1 MSDAIESSELSWSE
15 YIKNQVV
22 TSITLSSVTE
32 RLDFLNHSLLLRL
45 RRKGISEE
53 DLPSLLTLIKLTYTR
68 YQDRASRQAILDVFT
83 ELNNWN
89 AIYFQKTIVPFLFR
103 ETEKICKRSSTSG
116 ECSTAASSRFVLLS
130 WVNHIESLIL
140 ETKDIDNDTTAKLLT
155 MIINT
160 QGILIESLGSSSTI
174 KQSIWKSVIADTRR
188 TIRNHPKRIPELF
201 KYSLANSSCTPTYI
215 NAILIGTIVDVCF
228 HLKYTD
234 GKPFVVDIQSSLID
248 YYLKNIIS
256 SRSAVPQSSMIA
268 LNAFISKMITQDIF
282 EQQFLPIL
290 EKMMLRSP
298 EVVLPC
304 LANIVPCFSFDPST
318 IFESKWK
325 EPLSNH
331 LRSTSLA
338 VRLGASS
345 LWRSLCEKCHDISKL
360 NSVVDVITKPLTTN
374 KVSTPD
380 HRIVMYEAA
389 LNLSSNHDATISAKV
404 LDGGLFT
411 MLTKESNELAL
422 VNLIKACGKHIS
434 ILLYN
439 DAFCKENKSLMD
451 KVVKVI
457 TDGLVS
463 TKAAVRHQW
472 ANTIGTTYW
481 IHDQPSLTL
490 SDQIIKYL
498 QPLATT
504 TNKMQDKPLVWKDGP
519 LEGYVLVALLSGR
532 VLSTWNKD
540 QQQNNVNEF
549 VKKQN
554 YPKSVLG
561 NSDGKAN
568 KNNSSSNNSFLLL
581 DRIYMKALTV
591 EEGIWL
597 TRAITSL
604 FAQTEQSV
612 LDASNSNDTSIGF
625 SMAQIMI
632 WILSSHPHYQ
642 VRQQAYES
650 ISSLSNQQP
659 EKLSHFMIQALNQW
673 LLDLEKETKGSVAV
687 TALHATTA
695 AAANMDPL
703 VAKYRLASVLMAMT
717 SFSQIDANIKSSI
730 LVELVLLAHHQS
742 IVSSAEKFNWITLVQ
757 RANVDPGKLVQ
768 QHDKRLKELVWKS
781 LSTDNNDSE
790 LFYKAG
796 LSVISTL
803 SFIDTPTFFGSFA
816 SELQLDP
823 KLMNGVE
830 ELQYNIW
837 KTPDDMVYVDVLKK
851 KNDAKQTSGNRKNKD
866 QDWEDQLRAELAAKK
881 GVERKLTKEEQNLV
895 NAQMKKE
902 KDIRQQ
908 VQKVYD
914 QMTLGLNILRA
925 LTTNVDVTSTHGT
938 SISILLSSIEKLLNM
953 AQSNAGLLLQEELV
967 DTYLHLAR
975 ATLQSAN
982 NTNSAYVENIVV
994 DAIGLATLRSHQV
1007 NFLPSRWL
1015 DEPLVDLVNR
1025 VLYKLKFLTE
1035 SQPLTTAAFSYS
1047 FPVLYQV
1054 IKNNGI
1060 SCTGEAA
1067 VEQVS
1072 LALDILHAHA
1082 HLGNDT
1088 SNFTCRKQMLEILLY
1103 TIREYPGLS
1112 KLAKS
1117 TLIELSTAMA
1127 DTLVTPDEYQ
1137 ALFNGLLSDE
1147 STERHAALQGLELLD
1162 LTEIDY
1168 SAELWLACHDDESDA
1183 NATLANSLWE
1193 DNGLD
1198 VDGDNYSEQ
1207 LLSYV
1212 TCDYSSY
1219 VRSAAS
1225 GAIAKAMELYP
1236 ETVMETLREMY
1247 SIYKLKS
1254 ASLEPEYDKFGMV
1267 IPETLDRQDPW
1278 QSRSG
1283 LALAF
1288 KKSAQYLQ
1296 VNNVIGFC
1304 EFLINDQALGD
1315 RHEQVRK
1322 QMVDAGLA
1330 VVNAYGKQDDV
1341 QQQMLQLFESYL
1353 AKEKSAKDDDIRQS
1367 VVILYGGCAG
1377 YLKDGDPKIR
1387 AAVDNL
1393 IETLD
1398 TPSEVVQSAVAEC
1411 LPALIKK
1418 IKEDVPSIVEGLLK
1432 KLYGAEKYA
1441 QRRGAAY
1448 GLAGVVKGRGIT
1460 ALKECN
1466 IMTSLKDAVDN
1477 KRNYQYRQGALF
1489 AFETLSGTL
1498 GRLFEPYIIQI
1509 IPLLLVCFSDTNMDV
1524 REASADAGRVIMS
1537 KISGHCVK
1545 LILPSILEGLD
1556 ERQWRTKKA
1565 SVELLGSMAYCAP
1578 KQLSVS
1584 LPNIIP
1590 SITEVL
1596 ADTHA
1601 QVQNAANR
1609 SLQMFGEVIS
1619 NPEIQQLVPELL
1631 EALSDPNRKTM
1642 VALKKLL
1649 QTSFVHYIDSPSLA
1663 IVMPILERGLRE
1675 RGTEIKTKS
1684 AQIVGNMASLTDQ
1697 KDLVPYLPV
1706 ILPRIK
1712 EVLSD
1717 PVPEARGT
1725 AAKAI
1730 GGLVEKL
1737 GEDNFPGLVIE
1748 LFDSL
1753 KTDTG
1758 SVDRQGAAQGLA
1770 EILAGLGLER
1780 LDGLLPEIIANADS
1794 PRPYVREGFISL
1806 LVYLPATYGPRFQ
1819 PYIGRIIP
1827 PILMGLADESEF
1839 VRDASLKAGRMIVT
1853 NYATKAVDL
1862 LLPELEKGLFDMN
1875 WRIRQ
1880 SSVQLVGDLLFRITG
1895 MNNPN
1900 KSMQALGN
1908 VELLDDEDVDDV
1920 QDGGQGQRK
1929 HQLRDVL
1936 GKDRGDRILSALYIV
1951 RRDSSGMVRQAS
1963 LQVWKALVSNTP
1975 RTLRD
1980 ILPTMM
1986 GMIIQ
1991 LLASDEEHYEQRAVA
2006 ARTIADLVTKL
2017 GERVLPDILPILQDS
2032 MQSSDSSIRQGVT
2045 VAYSEVMAAAE
2056 RVQILDFADQIV
2068 PAIRQ
2073 ALCDSSVEVRE
2084 AAAQAFDTL
2093 HQNVGSRA
2101 IDDILPYLLNQ
2112 LKANNETSDY
2122 ALSALKEIMAVRANV
2137 VFPVLIPNLIQVPI
2151 NAFNAG
2157 ALASLVTV
2165 AGPTLN
2171 KRLTSILDALIE
2183 SRVLLLTPGSNETY
2197 DELDE
2202 EEKESTIEQL
2212 KQTSEALMLS
2222 IEDDEGLEAL
2232 MDYLIQAVKDDTP
2245 QRRSVACDMVANFFS
2260 ESQETESEIITE
2272 RMGDW
2277 ISALILLLNDHDLQV
2292 VQSAWNALTS
2302 VVKSMDKEQYEEY
2315 VSTSRRA
2322 IGIMSSPGI
2331 NVRGFC
2337 DIPKGL
2343 GCILPIFL
2351 QGLMYGSTENREQSA
2366 LAIGD
2371 LIERTTDIALK
2382 PFVTQMTGPLI
2393 RIVGDRYPSPVKSAI
2408 LHTLGLLLN
2417 KVPLHVKPFLPQL
2430 QRTFIKS
2437 LQEPEQDIRDHA
2449 AEALKV
2455 LIPLQLRVDP
2465 LVTELVSGIR
2475 TCTDM
2480 EVKNTM
2486 MKSLN
2491 DVVVLVG
2498 TKMNDVSK
2506 KGIQSVIQDGESD
2519 HDHSEIQSTAAL
2531 LQSSFASL

>member
-1 MSDAIESSELSWSE
+1 M
-15 YIKNQVV
+15 
-22 TSITLSSVTE
+22 
-32 RLDFLNHSLLLRL
+32 
-45 RRKGISEE
+45 
-53 DLPSLLTLIKLTYTR
+53 
-68 YQDRASRQAILDVFT
+68 
-83 ELNNWN
+83 
-89 AIYFQKTIVPFLFR
+89 IV
-103 ETEKICKRSSTSG
+103 
-116 ECSTAASSRFVLLS
+116 
-130 WVNHIESLIL
+130 
-140 ETKDIDNDTTAKLLT
+140 
-155 MIINT
+155 NT
-160 QGILIESLGSSSTI
+160 QGILIESLGTSSSD
-174 KQSIWKSVIADTRR
+174 KPSIWKSAIADTRR
-188 TIRNHPKRIPELF
+188 PFRNHPKRIPELF
-201 KYSLANSSCTPTYI
+201 KYALANSSTCTPTYI

-228 HLKYTD
+228 HLKHTD
-234 GKPFVVDIQSSLID
+234 GKPFVVDMQSSLID

-256 SRSAVPQSSMIA
+256 SRSAVPQSSMVA
-268 LNAFISKMITQDIF
+268 LNAFISTMITQDIF
-282 EQQFLPIL
+282 EQQFLPVL

-304 LANIVPCFSFDPST
+304 LANVIPCFSFDPST

-345 LWRSLCEKCHDISKL
+345 LWRALCEKCHDIPKL
-360 NSVVDVITKPLTTN
+360 LSVVDVITKPLTTN
-374 KVSTPD
+374 KVGTPD
-380 HRIVMYEAA
+380 HRLVMYDAS
-389 LNLSSNHDATISAKV
+389 LDLSSNHDATISAKV

-439 DAFCKENKSLMD
+439 NNFCQENKALMD

-463 TKAAVRHQW
+463 TKPTVRHQW
-472 ANTIGTTYW
+472 ANAIGTTYW

-490 SDQIIKYL
+490 ADQIIKYL

-532 VLSTWNKD
+532 ILNTWKEKNQGID
-540 QQQNNVNEF
+540 EF

-554 YPKSVLG
+554 YPKVVLG
-561 NSDGKAN
+561 NSGKGT
-568 KNNSSSNNSFLLL
+568 NNSFLLL

-597 TRAITSL
+597 TRAIVSL
-604 FAQTEQSV
+604 FSQTEQSV
-612 LDASNSNDTSIGF
+612 LDASNDNTSPSTGF

-659 EKLSHFMIQALNQW
+659 EKLSYFFIQALNQW

-687 TALHATTA
+687 TALNATNTTV
-695 AAANMDPL
+695 DPL

-717 SFSQIDANIKSSI
+717 SFSQIDSNIKSSI
-730 LVELVLLAHHQS
+730 LIELILLAHHES
-742 IVSSAEKFNWITLVQ
+742 IVSSSEKYNWITLVQ
-757 RANVDPGKLVQ
+757 RAGIDPGKLVQ
-768 QHDKRLKELVWKS
+768 QHSKRLKELVWKA
-781 LSTDNNDSE
+781 LSTDNNDSP

-816 SELQLDP
+816 SDLQLDS
-823 KLMNGVE
+823 KLMKGVD

-837 KTPDDMVYVDVLKK
+837 KTPDDMVYIDVLKK
-851 KNDAKQTSGNRKNKD
+851 KNDTKQTNGNKKNKD
-866 QDWEDQLRAELAAKK
+866 QDWEEQLRAELAAKK
-881 GVERKLTKEEQNLV
+881 GVERKLTKEEQVLV
-895 NAQMKKE
+895 NAQKKKE

-914 QMTLGLNILRA
+914 QMTLELNILRS
-925 LTTNVDVTSTHGT
+925 LTANVDVTSTHST
-938 SISILLSSIEKLLNM
+938 SISILLSSLDKLLNM

-975 ATLQSAN
+975 VTIQSSYN
-982 NTNSAYVENIVV
+982 NTMNTAFIEDSLVNAV
-994 DAIGLATLRSHQV
+994 GLAILRSRQV

-1015 DEPLVDLVNR
+1015 DEPLVDLINR

-1035 SQPLTTAAFSYS
+1035 TQPLSAAAFSFC

-1054 IKNNGI
+1054 IKSNGI
-1060 SCTGEAA
+1060 SCSGETA

-1072 LALDILHAHA
+1072 LSLDILHTHA
-1082 HLGNDT
+1082 HLGDDT
-1088 SNFTCRKQMLEILLY
+1088 DAFTCRKQMLEILLF
-1103 TIREYPGLS
+1103 TVREHPGHS

-1117 TLIELSTAMA
+1117 TLIELCTAMSE
-1127 DTLVTPDEYQ
+1127 TIVTPDEYQ

-1147 STERHAALQGLELLD
+1147 ASERHASLQGLELLD

-1168 SAELWLACHDDESDA
+1168 SAELWLACHDDESEA
-1183 NATLANSLWE
+1183 NAALANALWE
-1193 DNGLD
+1193 ENGMD

-1207 LLSYV
+1207 LLSYT

-1236 ETVMETLREMY
+1236 ETVVETLKEMY
-1247 SIYKLKS
+1247 SLYKLKS

-1288 KKSAQYLQ
+1288 EKSAHYLQ
-1296 VNNVIGFC
+1296 VNNVVGFC

-1330 VVNAYGKQDDV
+1330 VVNAYGDQEDV
-1341 QQQMLQLFESYL
+1341 QQQMLQLFEGYL
-1353 AKEKSAKDDDIRQS
+1353 SKEKSAKDDDIRQS

-1377 YLKDGDPKIR
+1377 HLKNGDPKIR
-1387 AAVDNL
+1387 TAVDNL

-1398 TPSEVVQSAVAEC
+1398 TPSEVVQSAVAGC

-1418 IKEDVPSIVEGLLK
+1418 IKEDVPSICEGLLK
-1432 KLYGAEKYA
+1432 KLYLGEKYA

-1565 SVELLGSMAYCAP
+1565 SVELLGAMAYCAP

-1601 QVQNAANR
+1601 QVQAAANR

-1631 EALSDPNRKTM
+1631 EALSDPNKKTM
-1642 VALKKLL
+1642 IALKKLL

-1697 KDLVPYLPV
+1697 KDLVPYLSV

-1737 GEDNFPGLVIE
+1737 GEENFPGLVIE
-1748 LFDSL
+1748 LFDTL

-1900 KSMQALGN
+1900 KNMQALGN
-1908 VELLDDEDVDDV
+1908 VEMLDDDDVDDV
-1920 QDGGQGQRK
+1920 QQDGSGGQRK

-1986 GMIIQ
+1986 SMIIQ
-1991 LLASDEEHYEQRAVA
+1991 LLASDEDHYEQRAVA
-2006 ARTIADLVTKL
+2006 ARTIADLVSKL
-2017 GERVLPDILPILQDS
+2017 GERVLPDILPILQDG
-2032 MQSSDSSIRQGVT
+2032 MQSSDSAIRQGVT

-2056 RVQILDFADQIV
+2056 RVQILDFANQIV

-2073 ALCDSSVEVRE
+2073 ALCDPSEEVRE
-2084 AAAQAFDTL
+2084 AAAQAFDSL
-2093 HQNVGSRA
+2093 HQNVGARA

-2112 LKANNETSDY
+2112 LKASNETSDY
-2122 ALSALKEIMAVRANV
+2122 ALSALKEIMTVRANV

-2183 SRVLLLTPGSNETY
+2183 SRILLLQSPADTIDEDEDNEG
-2197 DELDE
+2197 E
-2202 EEKESTIEQL
+2202 EEEEEEDKETTDEQL

-2222 IEDDEGLEAL
+2222 IEDEEGLETL
-2232 MDYLIQAVKDDTP
+2232 MSYLMQAIKDDSP
-2245 QRRSVACDMVANFFS
+2245 QRRAVACDMVANFFT
-2260 ESQETESEIITE
+2260 ESQDTDADIIME
-2272 RMGDW
+2272 QMGDW
-2277 ISALILLLNDHDLQV
+2277 IYALVLLLNDHDMKV
-2292 VQSAWNALTS
+2292 VQSSWNALNAI
-2302 VVKSMDKEQYEEY
+2302 VKSLDKDQFEEY
-2315 VSTSRRA
+2315 VPSTRRA
-2322 IGIMSSPGI
+2322 IDIMSAPGI

-2343 GCILPIFL
+2343 SVILPIFL
-2351 QGLMYGSTENREQSA
+2351 QGLMYGETDVREQSA

-2393 RIVGDRYPSPVKSAI
+2393 RIVGDRYPAPVKSAI
-2408 LHTLGLLLN
+2408 LKTLGLLLN

-2437 LQEPEQDIRDHA
+2437 LQEPEQIIRDRA

-2486 MKSLN
+2486 IQSLN

-2498 TKMNDVSK
+2498 KKMNDVSK
-2506 KGIQSVIQDGESD
+2506 KGIQSVIQDGENDSD
-2519 HDHSEIQSTAAL
+2519 HPDIQSTAAL
-2531 LQSSFASL
+2531 LQSSFNSL